1 MDSEDNNSDPLP
13 LEYRNLRDS
22 ERKVKDKVYT
32 TVAALVGIGLSV
44 TEAAK
49 SIVEVG
55 KGMFDRREWKE
66 FGDSSETF
74 DKDSM
79 PENRNI
85 RDKLKL
91 IEAQSLSLVA
101 DEIIQQKICGGTIT
115 HTIDSTTRKVVGT
128 FAGQGVQVG
137 QEAPFPLPLIVIQGE
152 TTQDIAQQVDFGF
165 EVLAK
170 IKGVETKEI
179 YKEVD
184 VHMTDSVEHNKGI
197 AKVLQELYN
206 LDKPAGQL
214 FCGSHTTLGFA
225 SALNKIVASI
235 ERDMKLENIL
245 AHFMVDIEA
254 DSKHGSFAGQALD
267 MMLKLVAPEYSHKQW
282 NKFKE
287 FTEFLRLN
295 DVDMVLFSY
304 KDQRFGCLSRAAAV
318 LLYNME
324 WLNLFLNENPSINNR
339 LACLVRNL
347 MEIPYIRAVLVVFA
361 SFGVHLI
368 EPFYCRTIQKGAT
381 HSKLGTFYKAIYSSM
396 DCSLSSQFFAFSSP
410 QFDGVG
416 QDLFRG
422 VKDSYGEE
430 VLEAVKNI
438 AKNCEKEVIS
448 LANLCL
454 PELRTVLARQRR
466 DYGISEEF
474 PAQFPVE
481 QQAAN
486 IDEAPVH
493 NLDAERNFGKVD
505 YRLKK
510 IQSLEAVSRSLIIQR
525 AKDLREQRETR
536 AFRTFRRE
544 AEAKKEV
551 ELAWSLKMK
560 EKLKL
565 GFSEKQIV
573 GQHKERKRLDMLEAL
588 KLVEGPFTDAD
599 SVQNFLD
606 NGELS
611 DKEKQSRLKL
621 ELKFARESSTTL
633 PQADQIF
640 RIQVTMPNKKRRDK
654 TSEEFG
660 ESLMVYLGKKA
671 DKTVIEYEKFK
682 ESLEKFTPSL

>member
-1 MDSEDNNSDPLP
+1 M
-13 LEYRNLRDS
+13 
-22 ERKVKDKVYT
+22 
-32 TVAALVGIGLSV
+32 
-44 TEAAK
+44 
-49 SIVEVG
+49 
-55 KGMFDRREWKE
+55 
-66 FGDSSETF
+66 
-74 DKDSM
+74 
-79 PENRNI
+79 
-85 RDKLKL
+85 
-91 IEAQSLSLVA
+91 
-101 DEIIQQKICGGTIT
+101 
-115 HTIDSTTRKVVGT
+115 
-128 FAGQGVQVG
+128 
-137 QEAPFPLPLIVIQGE
+137 VIQGE

-170 IKGVETKEI
+170 IRGVETKEV

-206 LDKPAGQL
+206 LDKAAGQL

-225 SALNKIVASI
+225 SALNKVVASI

-254 DSKHGSFAGQALD
+254 DSKHGSFAGQSLD

-282 NKFKE
+282 NKYKD

-295 DVDMVLFSY
+295 NVEMVLFSY

-324 WLNLFLNENPSINNR
+324 WLDLFLKENPSINNR
-339 LACLVRNL
+339 LACLVRDL
-347 MEIPYIRAVLVVFA
+347 LEIPYIKAVLVVFA

-396 DCSLSSQFFAFSSP
+396 DCRLASEFFCFSRP
-410 QFDGVG
+410 QFEGVG
-416 QDLFRG
+416 QDLFNG
-422 VKDSYGEE
+422 VKKSYGEE
-430 VLEAVKNI
+430 VLDAVSSI
-438 AKNCEKEVIS
+438 AKKCDEEVIT

-474 PAQFPVE
+474 PPQYPVE

-510 IQSLEAVSRSLIIQR
+510 IQTLEAVSRSLILQR
-525 AKDLREQRETR
+525 AKDLREEKETR
-536 AFRTFRRE
+536 GFRTFRKE
-544 AEAKKEV
+544 AEAKREV

-560 EKLKL
+560 EKMKL
-565 GFSEKQIV
+565 GYSEKQII
-573 GQHKERKRLDMLEAL
+573 GQNKERKRLDMMEAL
-588 KLVEGPFTDAD
+588 KAADGPFTDAG
-599 SVQNFLD
+599 SVQKYLD
-606 NGELS
+606 NDKIGN
-611 DKEKQSRLKL
+611 KEKQSRLKL
-621 ELKFARESSTTL
+621 ELRFARESSTTL
-633 PQADQIF
+633 PQADQVF

-654 TSEEFG
+654 TVQEFG
-660 ESLMVYLGKKA
+660 ESLMVYLGKKS
-671 DKTVIEYEKFK
+671 DKAVIEYKKFK
-682 ESLEKFTPSL
+682 ESLEKFSLNM